1 MLFLFFAIAVI
12 DIDDANSSSQILE
25 GYSLE
30 LKREPISLSCI
41 VRALLSCTNI
51 VTIVVNL
58 GSNLVVLFVQSTMTS
73 ARAMQ
78 ISSIKLS
85 LNPSHDGLNPG
96 HVPGWWVNNPALGDF
111 CFAMII
117 KNLMLM

>member
-1 MLFLFFAIAVI
+1 M
-12 DIDDANSSSQILE
+12 E

-41 VRALLSCTNI
+41 VQALLSCTNI

-58 GSNLVVLFVQSTMTS
+58 GSDLVVLFVLSIMTS

-78 ISSIKLS
+78 ISSIKL
-85 LNPSHDGLNPG
+85 NPLHDGLNPG

>member
-41 VRALLSCTNI
+41 VQAFLSCTNI
-51 VTIVVNL
+51 VTIVVN
-58 GSNLVVLFVQSTMTS
+58 
-73 ARAMQ
+73 
-78 ISSIKLS
+78 
-85 LNPSHDGLNPG
+85 P
-96 HVPGWWVNNPALGDF
+96 
-111 CFAMII
+111 
-117 KNLMLM
+117 

>member
-30 LKREPISLSCI
+30 LKREPISYSLSCI
-41 VRALLSCTNI
+41 VQGLLSCTNI

-58 GSNLVVLFVQSTMTS
+58 GSDLVVLFVLIVYECNDCSEG
-73 ARAMQ
+73 RADQ
-78 ISSIKLS
+78 
-85 LNPSHDGLNPG
+85 
-96 HVPGWWVNNPALGDF
+96 
-111 CFAMII
+111 
-117 KNLMLM
+117 

>member
-12 DIDDANSSSQILE
+12 HIDANSSSQLLE

-41 VRALLSCTNI
+41 VQALLSCTNI

-58 GSNLVVLFVQSTMTS
+58 GSDLVVLFVLSTMT
-73 ARAMQ
+73 AVRATQ
-78 ISSIKLS
+78 ISSIKL
-85 LNPSHDGLNPG
+85 NPSHNSLNPG
-96 HVPGWWVNNPALGDF
+96 HVPGWWVNNPALGNF

-117 KNLMLM
+117 KNVMLM